1 MKSKALVISGVIL
14 IAISGVFLITMSS
27 IPVLVHSYFINEKSS
42 IEAGPVNL
50 INIPPGAVIILFIF
64 SVIFLSGIGLLV
76 KGLV

>member
-27 IPVLVHSYFINEKSS
+27 IPVLVHSYFVNEKSN

-50 INIPPGAVIILFIF
+50 INIPPGTVIILFIF

-76 KGLV
+76 KGIV

>member
-1 MKSKALVISGVIL
+1 MKSKSLVISGVIL
-14 IAISGVFLITMSS
+14 IAISAVFLITMSS
-27 IPVLVHSYFINEKSS
+27 IPVLVHSYFINEKSN

-50 INIPPGAVIILFIF
+50 INIPPGVVIILFIF